1 MAPCPLSG
9 RQRENSGS
17 DADIV
22 KPSKATSA
30 ESLAAGMIPL
40 TTGLD

>member
-1 MAPCPLSG
+1 MSEIPPANRTCAGHAKIDEFEP
-9 RQRENSGS
+9 
-17 DADIV
+17 
-22 KPSKATSA
+22 KATSA